1 MASESFLIAALSD
14 LISDLNRRGVEYALA
29 GGWAYSAL
37 VEPRA
42 TTDIALLMLIENP
55 SRETIRDLLSPLFLS
70 FVIHPAP
77 MIFRGVSIWRTVGLR
92 QYMEVIVDLL
102 LADSKFLR
110 HVLARRH
117 TVPFR
122 DLLVPM
128 LMLEDLILLKMLA
141 GRLQDLADLAKI
153 REREVDLHVHWSYV
167 EQWKAKL
174 GL

>member
-1 MASESFLIAALSD
+1 
-14 LISDLNRRGVEYALA
+14 
-29 GGWAYSAL
+29 
-37 VEPRA
+37 
-42 TTDIALLMLIENP
+42 
-55 SRETIRDLLSPLFLS
+55 
-70 FVIHPAP
+70 
-77 MIFRGVSIWRTVGLR
+77 
-92 QYMEVIVDLL
+92 MEVIVDLL

-110 HVLARRH
+110 HVLVRRH

-153 REREVDLHVHWSYV
+153 REREVALHVDWSYV